1 VMMMVSLIT
10 SAQYPTTK
18 TIKGK
23 EVVIMTVPQAKAID
37 NKFIKLKDSIQLL
50 NISLT
55 ENKENLK
62 ITNENLIKTNT
73 DLTNTQQSLNQSILL
88 NEVYLKEIERYK
100 KMQFEDRKVLKR
112 TTIGFAGAIALW
124 LFIVIGSSIK

>member
-1 VMMMVSLIT
+1 MMMVSLIT